1 MTLAELQQQLVK
13 QKIDAY
19 LVTRNNMFI
28 GQDILPEENKLLELT
43 GFSGSA
49 GEMIVF
55 PDRALLFVDGR
66 YELQASQE
74 TDSQEVSVICS
85 SDNLGSWMQQHLKE
99 PLKIMYDPWC
109 HSINQ
114 TDFWN
119 RALKRHSFVEDK
131 TGLLGSRLSS
141 RQAEIFEHSIEFAGI
156 TMEEKISYLTDF
168 MQKNQLDAF
177 FISECD
183 AVSWLLNLRSNLLPD
198 TPIIRAFALVDKS
211 GEVSLFT
218 NDLKQIEVEL
228 ARYQGKTV
236 GLSYHTTP
244 RRLQTVMKDH
254 KIWMMNY
261 TNPIQ
266 MWKAVK
272 NPVELDGF
280 KKAHLRDAVAVI
292 RFLHWLEHNWEGQDE
307 LSVVAKL
314 REFRAKG
321 ENFYSDSFPTIAAF
335 GPHGAIVHYQPKA
348 ETNLKLESGS
358 VLLLDSGAQYYDA
371 TTDITRTIA
380 IGQPTSEQKDSFT
393 QVLKAHIAPA
403 SAYFPEGT
411 PGSVLDTLS
420 RAKLWNFG
428 KEYKHGTGH
437 GVGCF
442 LNVHEGPHNLSSRS
456 QSIGLKAGMISSIE
470 PGYYLENNYGIRIEN
485 LVYIKEVEQSLPTP
499 MLQFEPLTLV
509 PIDKC
514 LINKYLLNKRETEW
528 LNSYHRR
535 VWSEISPLLEDKDTL
550 RWLEAA
556 CSPL

>member
-1 MTLAELQQQLVK
+1 MTLAELQQQLIK

-49 GEMIVF
+49 GELIVF

-66 YELQASQE
+66 YELQAVQE
-74 TDSQEVSVICS
+74 TDSQKVSVICT
-85 SDNLGSWMQQHLKE
+85 SDTLGTWMQQQLKE
-99 PLKIMYDPWC
+99 PLKIMFDPWC

-119 RALKRHSFVEDK
+119 RALKRHRFVEDK

-244 RRLQTVMKDH
+244 RSLQTIMKDH

-272 NPVELDGF
+272 NPIELSGF

-292 RFLHWLEHNWEGQDE
+292 RFLHWLELNWEGQDE

-314 REFRAKG
+314 REFRAEG

-358 VLLLDSGAQYYDA
+358 ILLLDSGAQYYDA

-380 IGQPTSEQKDSFT
+380 IGQPASEQKDSFT
-393 QVLKAHIAPA
+393 QVLKAHIAAA

-411 PGSVLDTLS
+411 PGSALDTLS
-420 RAKLWNFG
+420 RAELWKFG

-456 QSIGLKAGMISSIE
+456 QNIGLKTGMISSVE
-470 PGYYLENNYGIRIEN
+470 PGYYLEKHYGIRIEN
-485 LVYIKEVEQSLPTP
+485 LVYVKETSPSLPAP

-509 PIDKC
+509 PIDKR

-535 VWSEISPLLEDKDTL
+535 VWSEISPLLENKDTL
-550 RWLEAA
+550 SWLESA